1 MSVETHGF
9 LKVLPDSTGKRLPMT
24 VMAEIDFNNG
34 TIPFVIG
41 DIISTG
47 TSGITCTVY
56 IVEGTTASGLLHVK
70 IEENVPVTPVFVVG
84 ENLVVDG
91 VTNAKAASVGNTFY
105 YPINNITGYNNPTN
119 GWDIQGD
126 GSGLVS
132 FPQGAPSFDA
142 FGKLLV
148 AQQTTMAEYL
158 NQYEMNTETMSNFL
172 TGTASIT
179 HDPLS
184 SGLVFSIGTG
194 ATDKAERISHQY
206 HPYQLGKSRLIEIT
220 CASGDTGKANVKR
233 HWGYADARD
242 GLLFSLVGTTLNV
255 QLRSS
260 VSGTVVKTYIPQSE
274 WNADR
279 LDGTGSTFNRSKVL
293 LNVSKGNIYWI
304 DFQWLGVGKVRF
316 GIVGPDGN
324 RIVCHTIE
332 NANVNNRTYMRT
344 GSLPVYA
351 ELENYDGTSASSSEF
366 RLWCMV
372 VKTGGEFSPTRYFY
386 GVPPVEKTVT
396 SATTEVPL
404 VSFRA
409 KQTLNSLDNRTSSFL
424 NFLNAI
430 SVGGAA
436 QIRIIHAPVLTGSTF
451 AGSSEGGIEYD
462 TASTAVS
469 GGHAVSTFYLENG
482 RSKDLDL
489 STVFNFMGHAIR
501 RYANISETVLF
512 SITGKLLTAGSSVVS
527 VATTFS
533 DV

>member
-1 MSVETHGF
+1 MNETHGF
-9 LKVLPDSTGKRLPMT
+9 IKILPDSTGKRLPQI
-24 VMAEIDFNNG
+24 VMVELEYDNG
-34 TIPFVIG
+34 TIPFEVG
-41 DIISTG
+41 DILTSG
-47 TSGITCTVY
+47 TSNILCSVY
-56 IVEGTTASGLLHVK
+56 KIEGTTTSGLLHIK
-70 IEENVPVTPVFVVG
+70 IEEPVPINILFTIG
-84 ENLVVDG
+84 ENLVVNA
-91 VTNAKAASVGNTFY
+91 VTNAKASSTGKAFY
-105 YPINNITGYNNPTN
+105 YPINTISGYNNPLN
-119 GWDIQGD
+119 GWDIQANGA
-126 GSGLVS
+126 GLVS
-132 FPQGAPSFDA
+132 FSQGAPSFDA
-142 FGKLLV
+142 FGKMLV

-158 NQYEMNTETMSNFL
+158 NQYDMNTETMSNFL

-194 ATDKAERISHQY
+194 ATDKAERVSHQY
-206 HPYQLGKSRLIEIT
+206 HPYQLGKSRLVEIT
-220 CASGDTGKANVKR
+220 CACGDQGKANVKR
-233 HWGYADARD
+233 HWGYADSSD

-260 VSGTVVKTYIPQSE
+260 VSGTVVKTYTPQSE
-274 WNADR
+274 WNVDR
-279 LDGTGSTFNRSKVL
+279 LDGTNSVFNRSGIL

-386 GVPPVEKTVT
+386 GLPPIEKTVT
-396 SATTEVPL
+396 SATTEIPI
-404 VSFRA
+404 VSFRS
-409 KQTLNSLDNRTSSFL
+409 KQTLNSLNNRTSSFL
-424 NFLNAI
+424 NFVNVI

-436 QIRIIHAPVLTGSTF
+436 QISIIHDPILTGAVFS
-451 AGSSEGGIEYD
+451 GGSEGGIEYD
-462 TASTAVS
+462 ATATAVS
-469 GGHAVSTFYLENG
+469 GGHVISTFYLENG
-482 RSKDLDL
+482 RPKDLDL

-501 RYANISETVLF
+501 RHADISETELF
-512 SITGKLLTAGSSVVS
+512 SISGKLLTAGSSAIS